1 MLPVL
6 QIGPLSVP
14 TPGLLI
20 LLGIWVGLSLAE
32 KHAPRHGVKV
42 NNLYNLV
49 FIALTAGV
57 VGARLAYVGRYPTVF
72 AGSPLSVFSFT
83 PTLLDPLAG
92 VVVGILAAAIYGQ
105 RRGLRFWNTLDA
117 LTPLLAVFS
126 IALALANLASGAAFG
141 RPTTLPWGIL
151 LWGDMR
157 HPTQVYQ
164 ALLSGL
170 ILAAL
175 WPKRGWLWRRLLV
188 SGSGSIFLAFLAVS
202 AASYILVEAFR
213 DDSILWIYG
222 LRAGQLI
229 AWAFLAGALFLL
241 RGKINPQNGMLRNT
255 EKL

>member
-20 LLGIWVGLSLAE
+20 LLGIWVGLSFAE
-32 KHAPRHGVKV
+32 KHAPRHEVKV
-42 NNLYNLV
+42 NDLYNLV

-57 VGARLAYVGRYPTVF
+57 VGARLAYVGRFPTVF
-72 AGSPLSVFSFT
+72 ASSPLSAFSFT

-105 RRGLRFWNTLDA
+105 RRGLRFWSTLDA

-141 RPTTLPWGIL
+141 RPTALPWGIS
-151 LWGDMR
+151 LWGDLR
-157 HPTQVYQ
+157 HPTQIYQ

-170 ILAAL
+170 ILGLL
-175 WPKRGWLWRRLLV
+175 WPSRGWLWRKLGG
-188 SGSGSIFLAFLAVS
+188 SGSGGIFLAFIALSS
-202 AASYILVEAFR
+202 AGYILIEAFR

-222 LRAGQLI
+222 LRVGQLT
-229 AWAFLAGALFLL
+229 AWAFLAGALYFL
-241 RGKINPQNGMLRNT
+241 RTKISPQDGMLPNT
-255 EKL
+255 EEL